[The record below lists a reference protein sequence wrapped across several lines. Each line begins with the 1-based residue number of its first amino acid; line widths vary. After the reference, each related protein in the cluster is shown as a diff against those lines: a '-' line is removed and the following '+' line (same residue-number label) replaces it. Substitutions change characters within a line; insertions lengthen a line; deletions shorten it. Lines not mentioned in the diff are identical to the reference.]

1 MALESFYGGK
11 PGISPVIRERFKY
24 INKEDPAYQEMLDQI
39 TILTEEEAQYLNDA
53 GIKKTENDPEWKKGN
68 SITWNENNLT
78 PFTMDECFK
87 NPKYTNVWY
96 SEFCIIDTDN
106 KENPNNGKLYR
117 RTLKRMNSK
126 KANDS
131 LYAEYMG
138 QIVGP
143 RGSTPNFYIS
153 NIEDAKE
160 KATNFNKE
168 DNSIDQ
174 SRDYTYLKET
184 KDSHGNTIHKIT
196 YTDPGSLDDIAII
209 GNSGNIVTVPGK
221 EKDDDNNNIYHDNI
235 RYTWCNVRQDS
246 EDGKSKESWVYLGF
260 EIPYTVFEI
269 NSEGEEYFKNASIQE
284 IITNHPFYKMY
295 NLKIPHG
302 SPGVSIQDIFIVGR
316 NGRKRPT
323 LKLEDG
329 TVKDIPIYDNNGL
342 KITYNSQQN
351 YFYFSG
357 TEKEK
362 ESLEGE
368 TYWVAKIVLYNY
380 GQQNGGKPRTPF
392 FDSRYIY
399 LGLYREIVDIQKDG
413 YDLIINYSSGENKEV
428 TFSNVFP
435 KKIKNL
441 ITNNENKISIQY
453 DDDTEDNTDIKL
465 PIDYISKITRKP
477 GETGNKYTLQIWKN
491 DNNDLQSPDEN
502 IEIPL
507 LDIDNLSVPEI
518 KSKILNDNNT
528 KNWDILQI
536 NMFEKDNDLIKSP
549 WDDNNSPWV
558 FKTT

>member
-24 INKEDPAYQEMLDQI
+24 INTEDPAYKQILNQE

-53 GIKKTENDPEWKKGN
+53 GIKNPKNNSEWKKDD
-68 SITWNENNLT
+68 SITWTADKLA

-131 LYAEYMG
+131 IYAEYMG

-153 NIEDAKE
+153 SIEDAKE
-160 KATNFNKE
+160 KATNFNE

-184 KDSHGNTIHKIT
+184 KDDNGNTIHKIT

-221 EKDDDNNNIYHDNI
+221 DSDGTYHDNI
-235 RYTWCNVRQDS
+235 KYTWCNVRQDS

-269 NSEGEEYFKNASIQE
+269 NSEGEEYFRNASIQE
-284 IITNHPFYKMY
+284 IITEDPHPFYKIY

-302 SPGVSIQDIFIVGR
+302 SPGVSIQDIFIVGK

-323 LKLEDG
+323 LTLEDG
-329 TVKDIPIYDNNGL
+329 TIKDIPIYDNNGL
-342 KITYNSQQN
+342 EIMYNSQQN
-351 YFYFSG
+351 YFYFQG
-357 TEKEK
+357 TEIEK
-362 ESLEGE
+362 ELLEGE

-380 GQQNGGKPRTPF
+380 AEKNGGELRTPS

-399 LGLYREIVDIQKDG
+399 LGLYREIESIQKEG
-413 YDLIINYSSGENKEV
+413 YDLKIIYSSGENKEV

-441 ITNNENKISIQY
+441 IENNENKISIQY
-453 DDDTEDNTDIKL
+453 DDNTEDKTDIKL
-465 PIDYISKITRKP
+465 PINYISEIE
-477 GETGNKYTLQIWKN
+477 GQFDSNNNQYILHIGKN
-491 DNNDLQSPDEN
+491 DNPKSPNDDIN
-502 IEIPL
+502 IPL
-507 LDIDNLSVPEI
+507 IDVNDLSVPEI
-518 KSKILNDNNT
+518 YSKTPNPDPNGDDIE
-528 KNWDILQI
+528 KKWDILQI
-536 NMFEKDNDLIKSP
+536 NMLENKSATSP
-549 WDDNNSPWV
+549 WNPTNSPWIL
-558 FKTT
+558 